1 MKTKVFGLIAICTIA
16 ATSFGAP
23 VTSKAATLTFIAS
36 LSGPAEDPPN
46 ASPGTGFASVIIDDV
61 AHIMTIDASF
71 SGLIGNT
78 TNAHIHCC
86 TAAPFTGNAIVAT
99 QVPSFVGFPLGV
111 TSGTFH
117 NALDMTLSATWNPA
131 FITAHGGTPAGA
143 EAFFLAGLLAGEAY
157 FNIHTTFS
165 QSGEIRGF
173 LAETPLPA
181 ALPLFATGLGALG
194 LLGWRRKRKSAT
206 AIAA

>member
-46 ASPGTGFASVIIDDV
+46 ASPGTGFASVIIDDI
-61 AHIMTIDASF
+61 AHTMIIDATF
-71 SGLIGNT
+71 SDLIGPT
-78 TNAHIHCC
+78 TAAHIHCC
-86 TAAPFTGNAIVAT
+86 TADPGTGTAGVAT
-99 QVPSFVGFPLGV
+99 TTPSFVGFPLGV
-111 TSGTFH
+111 TSGVFH
-117 NALDMTLSATWNPA
+117 SELDMTLAGSWNPA

-143 EAFFLAGLLAGEAY
+143 EAFFLAGILAGEAY
-157 FNIHTTFS
+157 FNIHTEFS
-165 QSGEIRGF
+165 RSGEIRGF
-173 LAETPLPA
+173 LTPLPA

-194 LLGWRRKRKSAT
+194 LLGRRRKRKGAT